1 MPNKCFSAHREA
13 HHVRFPTLIDRFES
27 YLNFKVDW
35 RILSVD
41 YRDENLIKLYISIL
55 KNIEGANT
63 GLGQAENVE
72 QV

>member
-1 MPNKCFSAHREA
+1 MLFNPSGA